1 MHMFDTNWN
10 TGTKNKIN
18 YTSIIL
24 QIKEHSKENGTVYI
38 GTDSFFIKDNCI
50 FSTAICL
57 YGADNQQGGRYFF
70 TKTRLNKKQ
79 FPELSIRMIKEAEN
93 TLSLA
98 NNIMEQVPTAKLE
111 LHLDISPHDANEGTS
126 HLANMLVGYVRGS
139 GYECK
144 TKPYAFAAASIA
156 DKHSK

>member
-1 MHMFDTNWN
+1 MFNTNWN
-10 TGTKNKIN
+10 TGSNTKIDYN
-18 YTSIIL
+18 SIIL
-24 QIKEHSKENGTVYI
+24 QIKEHSNINGTVYI
-38 GTDSFFIKDNCI
+38 GTDSFFIKDKCI

-70 TKTRLNKKQ
+70 TKTSVNKNQ

-93 TLSLA
+93 TITLA
-98 NNIMEQVPTAKLE
+98 NNIVEQVEGVKLE
-111 LHLDISPHDANEGTS
+111 LHLDISPQENKEGTS
-126 HLANMLVGYVRGS
+126 HLANMLIGYVKGS

-144 TKPYAFAAASIA
+144 VKPYAFAAASIA

>member
-1 MHMFDTNWN
+1 MHMFNTNWN
-10 TGTKNKIN
+10 TGSKNKIN

-24 QIKEHSKENGTVYI
+24 QIKEHSKQNGTVYI
-38 GTDSFFIKDNCI
+38 GTDSFFIKDYCI

-57 YGADNQQGGRYFF
+57 YKADNQQGGRYIY
-70 TKTRLNKKQ
+70 TKSKLNKKQ

-93 TLSLA
+93 TISLA
-98 NNIMEQVPTAKLE
+98 NNIIQQVPTAKLE
-111 LHLDISPHDANEGTS
+111 LHLDISPHDANAGTS
-126 HLANMLVGYVRGS
+126 HLAKMLVGYVRGS

-144 TKPYAFAAASIA
+144 VKPFAFAAASIA

>member
-1 MHMFDTNWN
+1 MLNSTTTWN
-10 TGTKNKIN
+10 TGSKNIIDYN
-18 YTSIIL
+18 TIIL
-24 QIKEHSKENGTVYI
+24 QIKEHSKQNGTVYI
-38 GTDSFFIKDNCI
+38 GTDSFFIKNKCI
-50 FSTAICL
+50 FATAICL

-70 TKTRLNKKQ
+70 TKTKLNKKQ

-93 TLSLA
+93 TIYIA
-98 NNIMEQVPTAKLE
+98 NNIIEQAPTAKLE
-111 LHLDISPHDANEGTS
+111 LHLDISPHDAHEGTS

-139 GYECK
+139 GYACK

>member
-1 MHMFDTNWN
+1 MFDTNWN

-24 QIKEHSKENGTVYI
+24 QIKEHSKQNGTVYI

-70 TKTRLNKKQ
+70 TKTKLNKKQ

-93 TLSLA
+93 TISLA

-111 LHLDISPHDANEGTS
+111 LHLDISPHDSHEGTS
-126 HLANMLVGYVRGS
+126 HLANMLVGYVR
-139 GYECK
+139 EVWL
-144 TKPYAFAAASIA
+144 
-156 DKHSK
+156 